1 MHTPLQ
7 LEFVSPG
14 NAPYSPAGHGAV
26 HALVFNATVAP
37 YRPAGQDEHVP
48 APPKLYV
55 PTPQTLAVAF
65 VLPAGQEYPAVQL
78 PLQAALATPAAPHV
92 PAGHEAVHAFVVKAA
107 VAPYL
112 PAGQALQEPARAA
125 LNLPGVHV
133 TAVAFVLPTGHA
145 YPAMQLPE
153 QAADVSF
160 TAAPKVPA
168 GQRVQILAP
177 AIL

>member
-1 MHTPLQ
+1 
-7 LEFVSPG
+7 
-14 NAPYSPAGHGAV
+14 V

-37 YRPAGQDEHVP
+37 YRPAGHSVHVP

-55 PTPQTLAVAF
+55 PTPHTLAVAF

-78 PLQAALATPAAPHV
+78 PLQAAVAAPAAPHV
-92 PAGHEAVHAFVVKAA
+92 PAGHEAVHALELNAA

-153 QAADVSF
+153 QAADVRF

-168 GQRVQILAP
+168 GHNEHTLAP